1 MTNFNFLV
9 PPFDTL
15 TVEQQR
21 WVSDSVDIEYYPE
34 GEIVLS
40 AEDKPNYLLMIIK
53 GHVKHEEAGEI
64 NYIYGPDECFDAR
77 GIMSGQINGYFKAAE
92 ELIAYRIPKTT
103 INKLIASN
111 NAFGSLLFA
120 DLSNKLRAREERSSQ
135 RELHSLMHSK
145 VEKTFIRPP
154 IIVAASTSI
163 YDVCQKLN
171 QEKLSHLLV
180 KKEDQLGI
188 FTATDLLKAV
198 LSDTNLHSL
207 EVGSLASWSLIEID
221 TQKSVL
227 DALILMIR
235 HGVHRLVVKHDQ
247 QLIGVLDQLD
257 LMSFI
262 SNHSHLIWLQI
273 QQVNKPEELRQVVD
287 NLTKVIQLLC
297 ESEVKITMISQ
308 LITELNRKVF
318 TRLWQ
323 LIAPIELQQNSCVL
337 VMGSEGRGE
346 QILKT
351 DQDNALIINDN
362 YHYSDVAQVAQRF
375 NDYLD
380 ELGYPPCLG
389 GVMMRNPLWCQTLS
403 DFKETVRQWIYHP
416 SPENHMRLAIFS
428 DAEAVCGDTALLQA
442 LKQYYWE
449 RLGDSSS
456 FYAHFARAGE
466 IETELSSSWIGR
478 LLGSTTED
486 NLVDIKKIG
495 IFPIVH
501 GVRSLSLELGVT
513 VTNTNERI
521 SELVR
526 LGALSE
532 EMAIDLSE
540 TLGFLMSLRVKRGLI
555 QLSMGLRPD
564 NQLDLSQLSTLD
576 KDVFKD
582 SLQIVKRFKQL
593 IHYHFK
599 LDAL

>member
-1 MTNFNFLV
+1 MTNFNFHV

-15 TVEQQR
+15 NVEQQR

-34 GEIVLS
+34 GEIILS
-40 AEDKPNYLLMIIK
+40 AEDQPNYLLMIIK

-77 GIMSGQINGYFKAAE
+77 GIISGQINGYFKTAE
-92 ELIAYRIPKTT
+92 ELIAYRIPKQT
-103 INKLIASN
+103 INRLIASN

-120 DLSNKLRAREERSSQ
+120 DLANKLKAREERTNQ

-145 VEKTFIRPP
+145 VEKTFIRAP
-154 IIVAASTSI
+154 IIVNWQVSI
-163 YDVCQKLN
+163 YEVCQKLE
-171 QEKLSHLLV
+171 QENLTHLLV
-180 KKEDQLGI
+180 NKEDQLGI

-198 LSDTNLHSL
+198 LSDSNLHDL

-221 TQKSVL
+221 SQKSVL

-235 HGVHRLVVKHDQ
+235 HGIHRLVVRHNG
-247 QLIGVLDQLD
+247 QLLGVLDQLD

-273 QQVNKPEELRQVVD
+273 QQATKPEELKQVVD

-308 LITELNRKVF
+308 LITELNRKIF

-323 LIAPIELQQNSCVL
+323 LIASPEIQQNTCVV

-351 DQDNALIINDN
+351 DQDNALIINDQYKN
-362 YHYSDVAQVAQRF
+362 PEVIQVAQRF
-375 NDYLD
+375 NDYLE

-389 GVMMRNPLWCQTLS
+389 GVMMRNPLWCQTLIE
-403 DFKETVRQWIYHP
+403 FKETIRQWIYHAN
-416 SPENHMRLAIFS
+416 PENHMRLAIFT
-428 DAEAVCGDTALLQA
+428 DAEAVCGDMTLLNQ
-442 LKQYYWE
+442 LKDYY
-449 RLGDSSS
+449 RQHLIDNPS
-456 FYAHFARAGE
+456 FYSHFARAGE
-466 IETELSSSWIGR
+466 LASEQTGSWIGR
-478 LLGSTTED
+478 LLGSTSES

-495 IFPIVH
+495 VFPIVH
-501 GVRSLSLELGVT
+501 GVRSLALELAVKS
-513 VTNTNERI
+513 TNTVERI
-521 SELVR
+521 SELAR
-526 LGALSE
+526 LGVLSQD
-532 EMAIDLSE
+532 MAIDLSE
-540 TLGFLMSLRVKRGLI
+540 TLGFMMSLRLKSGLT
-555 QLSMGLRPD
+555 QLSMGSRPD
-564 NQLDLSQLSTLD
+564 NQLDLAKLSTLD

-599 LDAL
+599 IDAL